1 MATLSSRLIFV
12 LRVTLF
18 LGKVNKFMIHFL
30 PYFQNETRNKNSR
43 QTHLAY
49 LSKEK
54 KKPNIFKLFFEH
66 ILNAN
71 NLQMTFMATL

>member
-43 QTHLAY
+43 QTLRTFP
-49 LSKEK
+49 K
-54 KKPNIFKLFFEH
+54 KRKNQIYLFFEH